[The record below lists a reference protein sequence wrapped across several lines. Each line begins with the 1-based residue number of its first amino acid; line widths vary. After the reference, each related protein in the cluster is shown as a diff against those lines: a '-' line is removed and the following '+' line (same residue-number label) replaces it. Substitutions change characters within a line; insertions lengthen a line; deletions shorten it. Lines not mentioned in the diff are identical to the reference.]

1 MIWRAI
7 LLALTLACASL
18 SAQQVFDRP
27 DPIDDNMKT
36 GVTVGERIPSFE
48 AADQN
53 GRSWTFDT
61 IKGPNGALL
70 LFFRSAD
77 W

>member
-7 LLALTLACASL
+7 LLALTLASASL
-18 SAQQVFDRP
+18 SAQEVFDRP
-27 DPIDDNMKT
+27 DPIDDNMQT
-36 GVTVGERIPSFE
+36 GVAVGERIPPFE
-48 AADQN
+48 TVDQN
-53 GRSWTFDT
+53 GRHWTFDT
-61 IKGPNGALL
+61 IKGPKGAVL